1 MGQFI
6 VQMLFEAYMHLMPP
20 RVVLWTLAAMLVAF
34 PRLRRG
40 PLLWSHWETSA
51 AVCRARILERP
62 I

>member
-34 PRLRRG
+34 LVFAGALSYGLIEKPQPR
-40 PLLWSHWETSA
+40 SA
-51 AVCRARILERP
+51 APASLSDR
-62 I
+62 